1 MTLWEVVSALCVDNK
16 RVTYHF
22 ESPNSSDPDFQFAGD
37 TLDIVEFDTFPP
49 TSTGRLSPE
58 K

>member
-1 MTLWEVVSALCVDNK
+1 MTLCEVVSALFADNK

-22 ESPNSSDPDFQFAGD
+22 ESPNSSDPDLQFAGD
-37 TLDIVEFDTFPP
+37 TLNIVEFDTFPP
-49 TSTGRLSPE
+49 ASASRFAP